1 MRATT
6 IRACYPRPL
15 TAGSSGS
22 SFELTSSQLAH
33 EDEVDAQRYE
43 IIKDD
48 KVLEAHEKKRDQEDD
63 DFYLDPQELYNQG
76 SSQST
81 DISSDSNL
89 PGMYRSAGSTEEE
102 DSEMET
108 DSSPEGSS
116 SGRASPVPVDQRTPE
131 QALWE
136 DKEITR
142 EKIKLIHKALYQDP
156 HEILSPDRRRFAKA
170 LIAILYGLTVGE
182 MELVDRWII
191 RNREQLKLWPNRA

>member
-1 MRATT
+1 MRTTT

-15 TAGSSGS
+15 TVDSSGS

-48 KVLEAHEKKRDQEDD
+48 KVLEAHEKKRDQEDN

-81 DISSDSNL
+81 NISSDSSL
-89 PGMYRSAGSTEEE
+89 SGMYRSAGSTEEE

-108 DSSPEGSS
+108 DSFPEGSS
-116 SGRASPVPVDQRTPE
+116 SGRASPAPVDQRTPE
-131 QALWE
+131 QALCE

-182 MELVDRWII
+182 MEMVDRWII

>member
-1 MRATT
+1 MLKDMR
-6 IRACYPRPL
+6 
-15 TAGSSGS
+15 SSKMTRS
-22 SFELTSSQLAH
+22 L
-33 EDEVDAQRYE
+33 
-43 IIKDD
+43 
-48 KVLEAHEKKRDQEDD
+48 KKRDQEDD

>member
-1 MRATT
+1 MYKKVSRGGM
-6 IRACYPRPL
+6 IVD
-15 TAGSSGS
+15 SSGS

-48 KVLEAHEKKRDQEDD
+48 KVLEAHEKKRDQEDN

-81 DISSDSNL
+81 NISSDSSL
-89 PGMYRSAGSTEEE
+89 SGMYRSAGSTEEE

-108 DSSPEGSS
+108 DSFPEGSS

-131 QALWE
+131 QALCE

-182 MELVDRWII
+182 MEMVDRWII

>member
-1 MRATT
+1 MRTTT

-15 TAGSSGS
+15 TADSSGS